1 MPTICLNM
9 IVKNESKIITRLF
22 DSVMDLI
29 DTYCI
34 CDTGSTDNT
43 IEIISEYF
51 EEKNMQGVIFTEP
64 FQNFGHNRN
73 VALKRARD
81 MADYTLFLDADMV
94 LKSAKGFSKDELIHQ
109 AYMVKQGTDTFTY
122 YNLRLV
128 HRTVDVNCMG
138 YTHEYYDINCEST
151 RLETLHIDDV
161 GDGGAKADKFERDIR
176 LLKQSI
182 DEGQNLARSYFYLGN
197 SYKDSGKPTEAIGAY
212 TSALKHQTWDE
223 ERFISRLNIGKCC
236 SDTNRQDEAVASWLL
251 AYQECP
257 KRMESLYELIK
268 HYRITSRHELCYLFY
283 DKAVAIEY
291 PKDKVLF
298 INDDVYGH
306 LLDYE
311 ITVFGYYLLSRHP
324 EVIQRVFVGY
334 RRLLGNDCFRDKSG
348 ILMNFRFYADHIFL
362 ESFGVSVRAHELG
375 ARHDGFFS
383 SSPSIIKHGVAGY
396 LVNLRLVNYRIDEN
410 GGYVFN
416 NATDKVVTK
425 NMALT
430 LDKNFNVLEKKL
442 FISSD
447 SEHDKRVYGLE
458 DVRLIEH
465 AGVVR
470 YTATY
475 EDSSSSRLMI
485 SHGVYDARADTI
497 ETNLIEYKPDNPCE
511 KNWVMFDNDGEL
523 NIIYQWHPLM
533 VGRID
538 GNRLNIIRTV
548 GTPDFFQHL
557 RGSTNGIRMKDEL
570 WFITHLVTMCDG
582 RRHYYHCLVALDA
595 ATLAVKKYSIP
606 FMFSNNNNIEY
617 CLGLLHDDDSII
629 MTYSL
634 NDGCGKIIKIRKD
647 KLCRRIWL
655 N

>member
-1 MPTICLNM
+1 M

-22 DSVMDLI
+22 DSVIGLI

-34 CDTGSTDNT
+34 CDTGSTDST
-43 IEIISEYF
+43 IETIGEYF
-51 EEKNMQGVIFTEP
+51 EGKNIEGVVFTEP
-64 FQNFGHNRN
+64 FQNFGYNRS
-73 VALKRARD
+73 VALKRARN

-94 LKSAKGFSKDELIHQ
+94 LKFAKGFNKEDLTHQ
-109 AYMVKQGTDTFTY
+109 AYMVKQGTDTFSY

-128 HRTVDVNCMG
+128 HRTVDVNCVG
-138 YTHEYYDINCEST
+138 YTHEYYDTSCEPT
-151 RLETLHIDDV
+151 RLETLHINDI

-182 DEGQNLARSYFYLGN
+182 EEGQNLARSYFYLGN
-197 SYKDSGKPTEAIGAY
+197 SYKDSGKPTEAISAY

-257 KRMESLYELIK
+257 ERRESLYELIK

-311 ITVFGYYLLSRHP
+311 ITVFGYYLLSKHP
-324 EVIQRVFVGY
+324 DVATRVLHGY
-334 RRLLGNDCFRDKSG
+334 QRLLRDDGFRDKNG
-348 ILMNFRFYADHIFL
+348 ILMNFRFYAKLVFL
-362 ESFGVSVRAHELG
+362 EGFGVSSGIHRLKAGQE
-375 ARHDGFFS
+375 GFFE
-383 SSPSIIKHGVAGY
+383 SSPSIIKHGQNGY
-396 LVNLRLVNYRIDEN
+396 LVNLRLVNYKIEKN

-416 NATDKVVTK
+416 NTTNKVVTK

-430 LDKNFNVLEKKL
+430 LDKNFQILERKL
-442 FISSD
+442 FTNSD
-447 SEHDKRVYGLE
+447 TEEDKRVYGLE
-458 DVRLIEH
+458 DVRLMEH
-465 AGVVR
+465 DGVVK
-470 YTATY
+470 YTATH
-475 EDSSSSRLMI
+475 EDKSSSRLMI
-485 SHGVYDARADTI
+485 SHGTYDTTSDTI
-497 ETNLIEYKPDNPCE
+497 ETNLIEYIPDSWCE
-511 KNWVMFDNDGEL
+511 KNWVMFDNGDDVG
-523 NIIYQWHPLM
+523 IIYKWHPLT

-538 GNRLNIIRTV
+538 GGKLDVTKTV
-548 GTPDFFQHL
+548 GTPDFFQNL
-557 RGSTNGIRMKDEL
+557 RGSTNGIRIEDEL
-570 WFITHLVTMCDG
+570 WFVTHMVTVCDG
-582 RRHYYHCLVALDA
+582 IRHYYHCMVVLDA

-606 FMFSNNNNIEY
+606 FMFSDNNNIEY
-617 CLGLLHDDDSII
+617 CLGLLHDNGNII

-634 NDGCGKIIKIRKD
+634 NDGCGKIIKINKE
-647 KLCRRIWL
+647 KLRRRIWL